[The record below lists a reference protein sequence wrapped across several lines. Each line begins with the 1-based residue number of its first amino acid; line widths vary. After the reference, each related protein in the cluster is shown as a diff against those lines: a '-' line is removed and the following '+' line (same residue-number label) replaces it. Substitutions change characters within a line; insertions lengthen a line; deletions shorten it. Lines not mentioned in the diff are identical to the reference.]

1 MKTHRFRATLEVSVV
16 SSLRF
21 GFNVPHTVRDVASC
35 AREIEELGYDFFGIP
50 EHLMMGNPPRPG
62 ILAIPALAAA
72 AGATKRI
79 RLLSS
84 VLILPLYHPVLLAK
98 LATTL
103 DVISGGRYIFGAG
116 IGGESV
122 HEFRAVEVPVK
133 ERGRRANESLE
144 IIKRLWTEQNV
155 SYQGKY
161 YHVDDITLNP
171 LPDQKPHPPI
181 WVAGRHEP
189 AMRRAALLGNGWL
202 PYLYDAA
209 RYRKSVETI
218 TATAKEA
225 ARSLE
230 NFAWGYHQH
239 VLIRDTREKAL
250 EDAVASFGYQ
260 SGRDPGSVIRDYWAC
275 GTAADVVEVLEG
287 VIAAGAREISIITP
301 GSDIDSVMDQAR
313 RIARDVL
320 PHFKT

>member
-1 MKTHRFRATLEVSVV
+1 MAVLK
-16 SSLRF
+16 F
-21 GFNVPHTVRDVASC
+21 GFNVPHTVRDIAAC
-35 AREIEELGYDFFGIP
+35 AREIEELGYDFFGVP

-84 VLILPLYHPVLLAK
+84 VLILPIYHPVMLAK

-103 DVISGGRYIFGAG
+103 DVISGGRYIFGVG
-116 IGGESV
+116 IGGESE

-144 IIKRLWTEQNV
+144 IITKLWTEDHV
-155 SYQGKY
+155 SYNGRH

-171 LPDQKPHPPI
+171 KPDQKPHPPI

-189 AMRRAALLGNGWL
+189 AMRRAALLGDGWL
-202 PYLYDAA
+202 PYLYDAE
-209 RYRKSVETI
+209 RYRQSVETI
-218 TATAKEA
+218 TRIAAEA
-225 ARSLE
+225 GRPLD
-230 NFAWGYHQH
+230 NFAWGFHQH
-239 VLIRDTREKAL
+239 ILLRETREKAM
-250 EDAVASFGYQ
+250 EDAVASFGYT
-260 SGRDPGSVIRDYWAC
+260 SSRDHASVIRDYWAV
-275 GTAADVVEVLEG
+275 GTPDDAIQVLEKI
-287 VIAAGAREISIITP
+287 IAAGAREISIITP
-301 GSDIDSVMDQAR
+301 GGDIPTVMDQAR

-320 PHFKT
+320 PHFRS